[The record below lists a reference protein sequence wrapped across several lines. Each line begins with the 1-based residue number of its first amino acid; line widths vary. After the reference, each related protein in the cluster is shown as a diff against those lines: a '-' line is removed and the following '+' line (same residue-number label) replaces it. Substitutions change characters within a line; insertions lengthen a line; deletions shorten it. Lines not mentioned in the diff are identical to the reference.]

1 MTARKAID
9 AWCQMAVPSFLRH
22 VPEVKRLLIQ
32 SKTPISAMEKGLTPE
47 QTIHLMDKA
56 GVDKLCLSAW
66 YRPGQVVISNEMIY
80 EWTKQYPERFIGI
93 GGVDLLQPRS
103 ACLELEKAVKD
114 YGFKGLRVV
123 PWLWKLPPNDKHY
136 YPLFVKCI
144 ELDIPFFTQVG
155 HTGLLVYF
163 FHQHRNGFLTL
174 CLPYR
179 STHAVRN
186 WSSYSLLG

>member
-9 AWCQMAVPSFLRH
+9 AWCQMAVPDFLKKI
-22 VPEVKRLLIQ
+22 PEVKRLLIQ
-32 SKTPISAMEKGLTPE
+32 SKTPLAAMEKGLTAE

-66 YRPGQVVISNEMIY
+66 YRPGQAVISNEMIY
-80 EWTKQYPERFIGI
+80 EWTKKHPERFIGI
-93 GGVDLLQPRS
+93 GGVDLLRPRS
-103 ACLELEKAVKD
+103 ACTELERAVKD

-123 PWLWKLPPNDKHY
+123 PWLWNLPPNDKHY

-155 HTGLLVYF
+155 HTGNWTLLSL
-163 FHQHRNGFLTL
+163 GFSVIKFWTSNF
-174 CLPYR
+174 YEKV
-179 STHAVRN
+179 H
-186 WSSYSLLG
+186 